1 MSKNTLRLL
10 ACGLIVTAFGAVAAA
25 QQEHYTTE
33 PSLAEQVG
41 IVKAK
46 QDKFN
51 LFLNMNT
58 SLDAA
63 WDSENFNSL
72 YFHAQQLRIEAKG
85 NITPWLSYRW
95 RQRLNRPNNGTGNID
110 NLPTSIDIAGIGV
123 RPTEKF
129 SMFLGKQC
137 AAYGGIEFDL
147 NPIEI
152 YEYSD
157 MIDNMS
163 NFLTGANF
171 AYDFTPGQQLQ
182 FQVLDARNGTYES
195 TYGEMSKK
203 VAETKVPLV
212 YTLNWNGTIVPNYW
226 TTRWSYSYMSQSKEH
241 NMMYVALGNHFD
253 FGPVD
258 GHFDWMYSNEGLNRK
273 GIIEDLEN
281 VEYNSFVLKL
291 NYHISDSWNIFGKG
305 MYETASA
312 GGTDKW
318 FDGTKKRTA
327 LGYFAGVEYY
337 PMEDGNLHFFLTYV
351 GRNFKDNIA
360 DTTASTNKLL
370 CGFIYQLPMF

>member
-10 ACGLIVTAFGAVAAA
+10 ACGLIVTAFGATAAA

-72 YFHAQQLRIEAKG
+72 NFYARQLRIEAKG

-95 RQRLNRPNNGTGNID
+95 RQRINRPNGSSGNID

-157 MIDNMS
+157 MIEYMS

-182 FQVLDARNGTYES
+182 FQVLDARNGSYES
-195 TYGEMSKK
+195 TYPGMYDK
-203 VAETKVPLV
+203 VEETKVPLV
-212 YTLNWNGTIVPNYW
+212 YTFNWNGTIVPNFW

-241 NMMYVALGNHFD
+241 NMLYVALGNHFD

-273 GIIEDLEN
+273 MIIKDLEN

-318 FDGTKKRTA
+318 FDGTKKRTS

>member
-10 ACGLIVTAFGAVAAA
+10 ACGLIVTAFGATASA

-72 YFHAQQLRIEAKG
+72 KFYARQLRIEAKG

-95 RQRLNRPNNGTGNID
+95 RQRINRPNGSSGNID

-157 MIDNMS
+157 MIEYMS

-182 FQVLDARNGTYES
+182 FQVLDARNGSYES
-195 TYGEMSKK
+195 TYPGMYDK
-203 VAETKVPLV
+203 VEETKVPLV
-212 YTLNWNGTIVPNYW
+212 YTFNWNGTIVPDYW

-273 GIIEDLEN
+273 GIIDDLEN

-318 FDGTKKRTA
+318 FDGTKQRTA
-327 LGYFAGVEYY
+327 IGYFAGVEYY

-351 GRNFKDNIA
+351 GRNFKDNIK

>member
-1 MSKNTLRLL
+1 M
-10 ACGLIVTAFGAVAAA
+10 
-25 QQEHYTTE
+25 Y
-33 PSLAEQVG
+33 
-41 IVKAK
+41 
-46 QDKFN
+46 DKV
-51 LFLNMNT
+51 
-58 SLDAA
+58 
-63 WDSENFNSL
+63 E
-72 YFHAQQLRIEAKG
+72 
-85 NITPWLSYRW
+85 
-95 RQRLNRPNNGTGNID
+95 
-110 NLPTSIDIAGIGV
+110 
-123 RPTEKF
+123 
-129 SMFLGKQC
+129 
-137 AAYGGIEFDL
+137 
-147 NPIEI
+147 
-152 YEYSD
+152 
-157 MIDNMS
+157 
-163 NFLTGANF
+163 
-171 AYDFTPGQQLQ
+171 
-182 FQVLDARNGTYES
+182 
-195 TYGEMSKK
+195 
-203 VAETKVPLV
+203 ETKVPLV
-212 YTLNWNGTIVPNYW
+212 YTFNWNGTIVPNFW

-273 GIIEDLEN
+273 MIIKDLEN

-318 FDGTKKRTA
+318 FDGTKQRTA

-351 GRNFKDNIA
+351 GRNFKNNID